1 MTTQGRYA
9 TSRAASLG
17 YLQHNTLL
25 SFMRNGVGYEARAGG
40 DNRTA
45 MAPAWILR
53 TLESMPDARVLGHK
67 ERGWALHQDVF
78 VVEKAAGW
86 TWARPLKSRWPWL
99 G

>member
-1 MTTQGRYA
+1 MSTQGRYA
-9 TSRAASLG
+9 TSQAAGLG

-25 SFMRNGVGYEARAGG
+25 SFMRNGFGYEARTGG

-53 TLESMPDARVLGHK
+53 TLESMPDARVLSLK
-67 ERGWALHQDVF
+67 EQGWSLHQDVF
-78 VVEKAAGW
+78 VIEKATAW
-86 TWARPLKSRWPWL
+86 TWARPLKSRWSLL